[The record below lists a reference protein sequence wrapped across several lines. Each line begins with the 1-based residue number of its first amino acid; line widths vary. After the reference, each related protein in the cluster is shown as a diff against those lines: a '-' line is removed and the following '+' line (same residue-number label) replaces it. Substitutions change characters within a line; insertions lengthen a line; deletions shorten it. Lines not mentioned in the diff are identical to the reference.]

1 MVKAVKVII
10 NEQHKLLMEQQQILR
25 DSFGEFEVVPVPA
38 QGWTLEDM
46 KAKINEI
53 AKAVAPGGVVIFA
66 SPIPYMIKE
75 LGVRSV
81 KEDFEVKVFHND
93 RREKKEL
100 PDGRIIQ
107 VVAQEGWQLVQPCL
121 TSKAFFL

>member
-107 VVAQEGWQLVQPCL
+107 VVAQEGWQLV
-121 TSKAFFL
+121 